1 MKPQIEAPGLYV
13 GPGFYQYKLL
23 CIRDLAFMR
32 DPASTQGVTV
42 QTKLKQ
48 RPNAQDCT
56 THMYSCMQKSQCKNV
71 RVTRT

>member
-32 DPASTQGVTV
+32 DPASTQGFTV

-48 RPNAQDCT
+48 RDQTLKTALLICIAA
-56 THMYSCMQKSQCKNV
+56 CKNLSAKMYV
-71 RVTRT
+71 